1 MPLCSFCLDFII
13 GSQLLSTF
21 SFLRSFQFSSLIL
34 SATAALC
41 LIYRQTKTDG
51 NSARIR
57 PSNCI
62 VINFVFNRIVSI
74 IAAVSRGKGQ
84 LPRSFL
90 PPKTHRQGQRGNK
103 YYELDRGKERNE
115 AGIKRGKCHASW
127 AHAHKHLFLL
137 RSGAQRK
144 KALLLILAARER

>member
-1 MPLCSFCLDFII
+1 MPLCHSLLFLPGFYNWLAASLNFSPFC
-13 GSQLLSTF
+13 
-21 SFLRSFQFSSLIL
+21 SFQFSSLIL
-34 SATAALC
+34 SANPSAALC

-84 LPRSFL
+84 LLGSFL

-127 AHAHKHLFLL
+127 AHAQ
-137 RSGAQRK
+137 AQ
-144 KALLLILAARER
+144 ASSSCGLVPNERRLSC